1 MSPLDLETKSSTS
14 LAQLKLPK
22 IWKLQCFLKDYHTT
36 KHSPPHTYDKVLFTE
51 HMSCALYLV
60 SEIWNSFYPKQW
72 HITGSE
78 GLGFQ
83 SEHWHSGDKIY
94 SRWVRPSCHPLHIR
108 SRSQPVPAEQ
118 ITEVLALTSEIDF
131 LIQLSQCPRW
141 RLRADSANR
150 AGLREQNR
158 FEFWPEQQ
166 TVLLQPAGARGR
178 PRGKG
183 RQRHLTAETWTL
195 AQGHCLKSR
204 WSCTTE
210 WKTLQ
215 GALWGSLLG
224 ASDMAIIE
232 NIDYQ
237 RYSFV

>member
-1 MSPLDLETKSSTS
+1 
-14 LAQLKLPK
+14 
-22 IWKLQCFLKDYHTT
+22 
-36 KHSPPHTYDKVLFTE
+36 
-51 HMSCALYLV
+51 MSCTLYLV

-72 HITGSE
+72 HITGWE

-83 SEHWHSGDKIY
+83 SEHWHSGDKIF

-158 FEFWPEQQ
+158 FEFLTSSRPFCCSRRPPGGRRGERQAGPPSGQ
-166 TVLLQPAGARGR
+166 PVNLGSRSMFEKQMILQNI
-178 PRGKG
+178 
-183 RQRHLTAETWTL
+183 L
-195 AQGHCLKSR
+195 ANC
-204 WSCTTE
+204 
-210 WKTLQ
+210 
-215 GALWGSLLG
+215 
-224 ASDMAIIE
+224 
-232 NIDYQ
+232 
-237 RYSFV
+237 